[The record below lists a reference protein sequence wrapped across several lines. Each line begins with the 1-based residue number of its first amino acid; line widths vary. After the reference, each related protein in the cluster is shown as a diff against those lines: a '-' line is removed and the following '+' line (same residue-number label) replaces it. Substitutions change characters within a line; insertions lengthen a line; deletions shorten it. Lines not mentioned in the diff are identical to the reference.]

1 MLNIMNLLF
10 SNRKY
15 WTAFTEGVD
24 RSKIYNKSIIPWLCE
39 DDSSLLDVIYK
50 NRETLIGADKELF
63 TYVYNHLNSYTAPV
77 NMLLHLRHGG
87 VLRLIFQVQDNIIA
101 GMLYNNLETDATVN
115 IDAYTK
121 FANHISDVVIAD
133 PNSKYAIVQVDIEQF
148 KLVNSKYGMS
158 RGDEVLQR
166 IHNNLKML
174 AGDEANC
181 GHLSH
186 DIFAVLCKFTDINA
200 LTETVNEWD
209 KRLSTCG
216 DITVR
221 LAWGIYLITDIHM
234 DGRLM
239 LDATMMARQ
248 SVKGSALNNIGVYK
262 DTQKEELQRVGE
274 IENHMEQALQDGEF
288 QIYIQPKYLCEGDKL
303 VGGEALVRWRMPDG
317 TMLYPNDF
325 LPIFERNGFV
335 VKMDM
340 FVWDETCRVIRKWL
354 DEGRK
359 VVPISVNMSRL
370 HLKDMQCVQYFES
383 LIKKYQFSRKFLQL
397 EITETL
403 ENVCNCET
411 FMALKELGY
420 TLLMDDFGSGYSSLN
435 TLKTTNFDI
444 IKLDKDFLSEFLDN
458 PRGQQIV
465 AHTISMVKG
474 INLGIIAEGVETK
487 EQADFL
493 KEAGCNI
500 IQGYLYSKP
509 LPVDEFTKLLNMRE
523 NR

>member
-1 MLNIMNLLF
+1 MDTLDLLL
-10 SNRKY
+10 SNRRY
-15 WTAFTEGVD
+15 WSAFTVGKDEC
-24 RSKIYNKSIIPWLCE
+24 KIYNKSIVPWLCK
-39 DDSSLLDVIYK
+39 DTDSLLDVIY
-50 NRETLIGADKELF
+50 NSRETLIGADKELF
-63 TYVYNHLNSYTAPV
+63 TYVYNHLNSYNVPV
-77 NMLLHLRHGG
+77 NMLLHLRLGG
-87 VLRLIFQVQDNIIA
+87 VFRLIFQVKDDIIV

-133 PNSKYAIVQVDIEQF
+133 PKSKYAIVQVDIEQF
-148 KLVNSKYGMS
+148 KLLNSKYGMS
-158 RGDEVLQR
+158 RGDEILQR
-166 IHNNLKML
+166 IYNNLKAL
-174 AGDEANC
+174 AGDESNC

-186 DIFAVLCKFTDINA
+186 DIFAVLCKFTDIKA
-200 LTETVNEWD
+200 LTETVSEWD
-209 KRLSTCG
+209 KKLSICG

-221 LAWGIYLITDIHM
+221 LAWGIYLITDIYM

-248 SVKGSALNNIGVYK
+248 SVKGSALNNIGVYE
-262 DTQKEELQRVGE
+262 DTQKQELQRVGE
-274 IENHMEQALQDGEF
+274 IENRMEQALQNGEF

-325 LPIFERNGFV
+325 LPIFEKNGFV

-340 FVWDETCRVIRKWL
+340 FVWEETCKVIRNWL
-354 DEGRK
+354 DEGKK

-370 HLKDMQCVQYFES
+370 HLKNMQCAQYFES
-383 LIKKYQFSRKFLQL
+383 LIKKYQFSRKYLQL

-403 ENVCNCET
+403 ENICNCET

-435 TLKTTNFDI
+435 TLKSTNFDI
-444 IKLDKDFLSEFLDN
+444 IKLDKDFLSEFLEN

-474 INLGIIAEGVETK
+474 INLGVIAEGVETR

-493 KEAGCNI
+493 KKAGCNI
-500 IQGYLYSKP
+500 VQGYLYSKP
-509 LPVDEFTKLLNMRE
+509 LPVVEFSKLLSIRE
-523 NR
+523 NM